1 MVATVTAGLAESDGS
16 LPPRFVT
23 PDTLAHCQEPGS
35 APGPIIVYM
44 PGCLYLVLLRLCVLS
59 ENEGSWPVRDDCAA
73 AAGVGRSSTTGR
85 TEHMCRVNR
94 SMLGRCDGRHD
105 RDFGYSSA
113 QPCVLLKLN
122 RVRHRAPRFIALS
135 YNSKNELA

>member
-1 MVATVTAGLAESDGS
+1 
-16 LPPRFVT
+16 VT

-35 APGPIIVYM
+35 APGPTLGNRVYV

-59 ENEGSWPVRDDCAA
+59 ENEGSSLVRDDCAA
-73 AAGVGRSSTTGR
+73 AAAAGGGRSSTTGR

-94 SMLGRCDGRHD
+94 SMLGRCDGRRD

-122 RVRHRAPRFIALS
+122 RVRHRAPHFIALS
-135 YNSKNELA
+135 YNNNSSKNKKLSCNNCP